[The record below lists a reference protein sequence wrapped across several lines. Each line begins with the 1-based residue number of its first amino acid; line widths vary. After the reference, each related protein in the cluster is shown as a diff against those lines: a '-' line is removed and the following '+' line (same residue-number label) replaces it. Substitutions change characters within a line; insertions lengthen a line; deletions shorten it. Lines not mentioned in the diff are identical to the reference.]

1 MLPRLDKYL
10 LMLKPP
16 TENLNSK
23 DSSIKQQE
31 ATGGVD
37 SQHASSENCGTLS
50 TEYPEKASVY
60 IVS

>member
-10 LMLKPP
+10 LMLKLPM
-16 TENLNSK
+16 ENLNSK

-31 ATGGVD
+31 ATSVD
-37 SQHASSENCGTLS
+37 SQHDSSENCGTLS
-50 TEYPEKASVY
+50 TEYPEKTSVY

>member
-16 TENLNSK
+16 MENLNSK

-31 ATGGVD
+31 PVD
-37 SQHASSENCGTLS
+37 SQQASSENCGTLS
-50 TEYPEKASVY
+50 TEYPEKTSVY